1 MKYMPMKS
9 NVTSIL
15 SKIQVL
21 ISSFQDFNLAFA
33 SRNCI
38 KVARMRPDCVMN
50 LLTQDCNCDV
60 I

>member
-50 LLTQDCNCDV
+50 
-60 I
+60 